1 MIPTR
6 AITVRCS
13 ALAAKPNLAIN
24 PEGQD
29 PQLEIDLSCTMS
41 ITPDANMASVRVMNL
56 SRATRERLAGV
67 TFRNLDVSKEIVNSP
82 SLNAALGGDPII
94 KVATV
99 NGGNCYVEIDGGY
112 LPTPVRMF
120 EGSAQWIRHQ
130 KNGPT
135 WITEMQVGDGLSTM
149 MDGVNAKSF
158 PPGTTLFEVVEY
170 TIKRMNLGMGNV
182 TEAMLT
188 SIVGPGQ
195 TTFEFGFT
203 TLGDSKWL
211 LSTLIKD
218 FHGEWFVDRGECYI
232 VRKGEALPEP
242 PVTVSFEQGLINQPE
257 PIEGGKLRV
266 RSMLRPDVRLC
277 RKVTIER
284 ANFAGT
290 YRVER
295 VAHAMNNRGGS
306 AITDMILSPGEGA
319 F

>member
-6 AITVRCS
+6 AITLRLS
-13 ALAAKPNLAIN
+13 ALAAKPNLVIN

-67 TFRNLDVSKEIVNSP
+67 TFRNLDVSAAIVNSP

-135 WITEMQVGDGLSTM
+135 WITEMQVGDGLSTASLA
-149 MDGVNAKSF
+149 VANKVF
-158 PPGTTLFEVVEY
+158 PGGTHLFEIIDFIRV
-170 TIKRMNLGMGNV
+170 KMGLGPGNV
-182 TEAMLT
+182 SEANIASVL
-188 SIVGPGQ
+188 PAGQ
-195 TTFEFGFT
+195 TFIEFDFVAF
-203 TLGDSKWL
+203 GDCKWL
-211 LSTLIKD
+211 LSSFIKD
-218 FHGEWFVDRGECYI
+218 FSAEWFIDRGELYI
-232 VRKGEALPEP
+232 VRKGEALPET

-257 PIEGGKLRV
+257 PIEGGQLRV
-266 RSMLRPDVRLC
+266 RSMLRPDVRLG

-306 AITDMILSPGEGA
+306 AITDMILSPGTGLY
-319 F
+319 